1 MQKRSRRMGSIK
13 NLILSLLFLLVRSS
27 SQQQCD
33 TESCEETK
41 KCVNF
46 DFASFNENSPS
57 IIYGEAKGRFGNQF
71 LAYMVFHQLKQQ
83 LGVDSYIDSVCRYV
97 FYLLTKV
104 ISRKKLSNHN
114 VLILGPK

>member
-13 NLILSLLFLLVRSS
+13 NLILSLLFLLVRNS

-97 FYLLTKV
+97 FCLFF
-104 ISRKKLSNHN
+104 SNQSDFAEKI
-114 VLILGPK
+114 VK

>member
-1 MQKRSRRMGSIK
+1 MQKKKRRMGAIK
-13 NLILSLLFLLVRSS
+13 NLILSLLFPLYVVATSS

-41 KCVNF
+41 CVNF
-46 DFASFNENSPS
+46 DFSSFNENSPS
-57 IIYGEAKGRFGNQF
+57 IIYGEARGRFGNQF

-97 FYLLTKV
+97 FYLETGC
-104 ISRKKLSNHN
+104 HN
-114 VLILGPK
+114 RFSTFC